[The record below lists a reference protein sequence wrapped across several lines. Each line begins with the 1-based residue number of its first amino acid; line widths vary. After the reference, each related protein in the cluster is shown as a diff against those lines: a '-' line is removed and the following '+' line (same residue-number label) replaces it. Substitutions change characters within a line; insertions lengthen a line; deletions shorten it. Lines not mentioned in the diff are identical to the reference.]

1 MGIYSKNREEW
12 LMMNIANMKNSVT
25 TVAIYDTLGPAAL
38 AFVLEQTALTSIAC
52 AGQFVQGLIE
62 MKRSNAKA
70 EKLENLIVFDEVSEE
85 IRKAADE
92 VGLKVFTMQDVIKE
106 GKDLEQKPIL

>member
-52 AGQFVQGLIE
+52 AG
-62 MKRSNAKA
+62 
-70 EKLENLIVFDEVSEE
+70 
-85 IRKAADE
+85 
-92 VGLKVFTMQDVIKE
+92 
-106 GKDLEQKPIL
+106 